1 MHKTIV
7 VTGASRGIG
16 YETALQLAMGGH
28 TVLAVARSAAAL
40 EKLAQTKTSGQIL
53 PLVADISSEEGI
65 QAVKNAAAAQ
75 NAIHGLIN
83 NAGATLLKAFSETS
97 LEEFGQMMDANFF
110 SAVRSIQ
117 AIKPLMP
124 AGSHIVNIASMSG
137 FQGSKKFAG
146 LSAYGAAKAALAAL
160 SETLSQE
167 FMEAGISVNALCIG
181 AVQTEMLAVAFPGYK
196 APVSAA
202 QMGTYLAD
210 FVLTAHQFYNGK
222 ILPVALSD
230 PD

>member
-16 YETALQLAMGGH
+16 YEAALQLASRGH
-28 TVLAVARSAAAL
+28 TVFAVARSASRL
-40 EKLAQTKTSGQIL
+40 EKLVQTKTPGKIIAAA
-53 PLVADISSEEGI
+53 ADISTGEGI
-65 QAVKNAAAAQ
+65 QTVMNAIPAHT
-75 NAIHGLIN
+75 AIHGLIN
-83 NAGATLLKAFSETS
+83 NAGSTLLKAFAETS
-97 LEEFGQMMDANFF
+97 MDEFQQMMNANFF
-110 SAVRSIQ
+110 SAVRMIQ
-117 AIKPLMP
+117 ALAPLIP